1 MHTMKNRTT
10 VIFLIISIFI
20 TCGVSTTQAFSMSDS
35 VKKKTEETEIKEYQV
50 YGEKTTVSTKNRWLS
65 DDPEDLT
72 WIVEIPGVPTDIYV
86 IDQEAQEEISHME
99 TVNHPAVTHQEAIYS
114 TRTKWTVSYYGPEND
129 YTEQL
134 IGVHYDMTEDQI
146 LQYYAERDCDTTG
159 MSSEQEQYIS
169 GYRTVTD
176 QAAWSEEVKVIDQ
189 EQLEEIGH
197 YETIIVGEV
206 GYYVNNREIPPTQGE
221 GHFEA
226 MVRKNRTE
234 YVKVEE

>member
-1 MHTMKNRTT
+1 MKNRTMI
-10 VIFLIISIFI
+10 IFLIISIFI

-65 DDPEDLT
+65 DNPEDLT
-72 WIVEIPGVPTDIYV
+72 WIVEIPGVPTEIYV

-99 TVNHPAVTHQEAIYS
+99 TIHHAAQTHQEPIYS
-114 TRTKWTVSYYGPEND
+114 TRTKVTVEYYGPENGYD
-129 YTEQL
+129 
-134 IGVHYDMTEDQI
+134 GVQTIVLYDMTEDQVFD
-146 LQYYAERDCDTTG
+146 YAEQHEWDTTYI
-159 MSSEQEQYIS
+159 SEPEIEQYIS

-176 QAAWSEEVKVIDQ
+176 SAAWDEQVKVIDQ
-189 EQLEEIGH
+189 PQLEEIGH